1 MRLAVIGATQGIGLE
16 LTRMA
21 LEAGHEV
28 TVLVRNP
35 AKLSLAHAGLR
46 VLTGDARDLASAAAV
61 SAGQDAVCLCIGV
74 PPTRKPVQVFS
85 QSTEAF
91 LAALG
96 EGPAP
101 KLVVVTGL
109 GTGDSKGHGG
119 FFYDK
124 LLNPLL
130 LGTIYADKDRQE
142 DLLKA
147 SSAEWLIVRPGFLT
161 DGPRTGQ
168 YRVVNDLTGITAGK
182 ISRRDVAD
190 FILNQVAHPTQ
201 FHQTPLL
208 TY

>member
-16 LTRMA
+16 LVRMA
-21 LEAGHEV
+21 LQTGHEV
-28 TVLVRNP
+28 TALVRNP
-35 AKLSLAHAGLR
+35 AKLTLAHPGLR
-46 VLTGDARDLASAAAV
+46 VLAGDALDLGSVTAV
-61 SAGQDAVCLCIGV
+61 CAGQDAVCLCIGV

-85 QSTEAF
+85 QSTEV
-91 LAALG
+91 LLG
-96 EGPAP
+96 DGPAP
-101 KLVVVTGL
+101 KLVVVTGV

-119 FFYDK
+119 FFYNK

-142 DLLKA
+142 ALLKA
-147 SSAEWLIVRPGFLT
+147 SQAEWLIVRPGFLT
-161 DGPRTGQ
+161 NGPRTGQ
-168 YRVVNDLTGITAGK
+168 YHVVNDLTGVTAGK

-190 FILNQVAHPTQ
+190 FILNQVIHPTS

>member
-1 MRLAVIGATQGIGLE
+1 
-16 LTRMA
+16 
-21 LEAGHEV
+21 
-28 TVLVRNP
+28 
-35 AKLSLAHAGLR
+35 
-46 VLTGDARDLASAAAV
+46 
-61 SAGQDAVCLCIGV
+61 
-74 PPTRKPVQVFS
+74 
-85 QSTEAF
+85 
-91 LAALG
+91 
-96 EGPAP
+96 
-101 KLVVVTGL
+101 VVVTGL